1 MDKRIL
7 ALLFAAA
14 FGSTAYAQ
22 TNYDPVRHGPPATAG
37 AAGAT
42 RMSTTPAKPEDG
54 YVTSSARAAVT
65 DSERH
70 CVHTGSWSPA
80 IAAAP
85 CDAVPTASTPAPII
99 AKAPEQPPA
108 PVAEAAP
115 PQVIEKVTLSTDVLF
130 PFNKAELL
138 PGGKDKL
145 DNLAKDAQGAN
156 VEKIVLAG
164 YADRIGS
171 ESYNKDLSE
180 RRAQAV
186 ADYLASKG
194 VDKEHLQ
201 VEGHGKDNPV
211 TGDQCAHMGPA
222 RASNHKLVACLQPDR
237 RVEAELLGSREQAA
251 TGATSPATGATS
263 TGTPGGSTGGGE
275 NSNGS
280 TQ

>member
-7 ALLFAAA
+7 ALLVATTM
-14 FGSTAYAQ
+14 GSTAYAQ
-22 TNYDPVRHGPPATAG
+22 TKGPDPVRHGPPAVTG

-42 RMSTTPAKPEDG
+42 RMSATPPKIEDG
-54 YVTSSARAAVT
+54 YVTSSARTAVI
-65 DSERH
+65 DSEHH

-80 IAAAP
+80 VAAEP
-85 CDAVPTASTPAPII
+85 CDAVPTASA
-99 AKAPEQPPA
+99 PA
-108 PVAEAAP
+108 PVVAEAPQPAPAPLAEAAP
-115 PQVIEKVTLSTDVLF
+115 PPVIEKMTLSADVLF

-156 VEKIVLAG
+156 VDKVVLDG

-171 ESYNKDLSE
+171 QSYNKDLSE

-194 VDKEHLQ
+194 VDKDRIQ
-201 VEGHGKDNPV
+201 AEGHGKDNPV
-211 TGDQCAHMGPA
+211 TGDDCSHMGPA
-222 RASNHKLVACLQPDR
+222 KASNHKLVACLQPDR

-251 TGATSPATGATS
+251 TGATSTGNT
-263 TGTPGGSTGGGE
+263 GGSTGAGE
-275 NSNGS
+275 STNGS